1 MYIIDINFSKK
12 YPNIEGLDEL
22 NELMIAEHKF
32 MPTEVGFKTVLE
44 GDVARKYNKIKK
56 NLVAYS
62 KIKKREEINKEACN
76 LIKSGK
82 FIPLNS
88 LNPRNWDSQKNYKEI
103 MTYDYYL
110 FLCEE
115 CEYVVADK
123 DKLTK
128 EEFKIIIKFLK

>member
-1 MYIIDINFSKK
+1 MYMIDFNFEEKH
-12 YPNIEGLDEL
+12 PDIEGLDEL
-22 NELMIAEHKF
+22 NEFMINESKLV
-32 MPTEVGFKTVLE
+32 PTEVGFKTVLCD
-44 GDVARKYNKIKK
+44 DVARKYNKIKK
-56 NLVAYS
+56 ILVAYS
-62 KIKKREEINKEACN
+62 KIKKQEEINKEACN